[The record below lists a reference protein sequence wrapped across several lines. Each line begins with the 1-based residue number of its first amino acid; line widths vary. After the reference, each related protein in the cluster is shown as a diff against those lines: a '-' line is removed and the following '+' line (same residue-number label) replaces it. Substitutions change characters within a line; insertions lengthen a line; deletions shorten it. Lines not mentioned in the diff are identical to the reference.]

1 MDFRIEEDETLSG
14 NKAKIYSVR
23 DEGDELTYLEH
34 FVEDNINKYPNEVG
48 NILEKLNIM
57 GHYTGCESNLFKHNE
72 GRAGDGVVCLKDD
85 SKRFRLYCMYFG
97 DKLVIC
103 GSGGWKGPNI
113 KAYQEDEILNNAAE
127 KMKNVAAV
135 LNKFLQSGIMDIE
148 SDGTINIYAE
158 DYE

>member
-1 MDFRIEEDETLSG
+1 
-14 NKAKIYSVR
+14 
-23 DEGDELTYLEH
+23 
-34 FVEDNINKYPNEVG
+34 
-48 NILEKLNIM
+48 
-57 GHYTGCESNLFKHNE
+57 
-72 GRAGDGVVCLKDD
+72 
-85 SKRFRLYCMYFG
+85 MYFG

-103 GSGGWKGPNI
+103 GSGGWKSPNI